1 MTIARMKAGLLFGS
15 GFHYRS
21 IKLEGATESWSEN
34 SRNGNLSPGRQ
45 VRSES
50 FFSQASGSLQMDQ
63 KKIRLE
69 ENCGIKGIVSIVQNF
84 ADLFDIEVWQ

>member
-21 IKLEGATESWSEN
+21 IKLEGATESWSET

-63 KKIRLE
+63 KKNPSRRELW
-69 ENCGIKGIVSIVQNF
+69 NQRYCKYSTKF
-84 ADLFDIEVWQ
+84 CRSF